1 MNTTST
7 MPPAGWTPVRRTV
20 VSLVLA
26 GVLAGGVAGLTR
38 WPELPS
44 PQPPGP
50 ARLHLHLDLGRDG
63 TMASSFLLA
72 ADPTQFA
79 LSDPHGFSGAAERA
93 LPRGDYEL
101 AEFTEPPTWLAVDPL
116 ARRAG
121 RVPLLAAPPS
131 PSRSGSVPALE
142 GEPPAPALLP
152 ATSQATVRGGLA
164 DRPLAAVLDV
174 PIWASAEPLSATV
187 VEIGVTPE
195 GDVLLARAVVPCGM
209 KAADDAA
216 VALARTARFAPNG
229 ETPRTGSL
237 ATTELA
243 WGELVFQWRVRAAE

>member
-7 MPPAGWTPVRRTV
+7 MPPPSWTPTRRAV

-26 GVLAGGVAGLTR
+26 GVLAAGVAGLTR

-44 PQPPGP
+44 PPPPGP
-50 ARLHLHLDLGRDG
+50 ARLHLDLGRDG
-63 TMASSFLLA
+63 TMASSFLLE

-79 LSDPHGFSGAAERA
+79 LSDPHGFSGAAGRA

-101 AEFTEPPTWLAVDPL
+101 AEFTEPPTWLAVDPV

-121 RVPLLAAPPS
+121 SVPQLAAPPA
-131 PSRSGSVPALE
+131 PSRSEAVPVLE
-142 GEPPAPALLP
+142 GGPPAPALLSG
-152 ATSQATVRGGLA
+152 TSQATVRGGLV
-164 DRPLAAVLDV
+164 DRPLAAALDV
-174 PIWASAEPLSATV
+174 PSWTSAEPLSATV
-187 VEIGVTPE
+187 VEIAVTPE
-195 GDVLLARAVVPCGM
+195 GDVLLARAMVPCGM

-216 VALARTARFAPNG
+216 VALARTARFAPKG
-229 ETPRTGSL
+229 ATPRTGDW

>member
-7 MPPAGWTPVRRTV
+7 MPPPGWTPTRRAV

-26 GVLAGGVAGLTR
+26 GVLAAGVAGLTR

-44 PQPPGP
+44 PPPPGS
-50 ARLHLHLDLGRDG
+50 ARLHLDLGHDG
-63 TMASSFLLA
+63 AMASSFVLE

-101 AEFTEPPTWLAVDPL
+101 AEFTEPPTWLSVDPL

-121 RVPLLAAPPS
+121 RIPLLPAPPA
-131 PSRSGSVPALE
+131 PSRNEAVPALE

-152 ATSQATVRGGLA
+152 ERSQATVRGGLV
-164 DRPLAAVLDV
+164 DRPLAVALDV
-174 PIWASAEPLSATV
+174 PSWVSAEPLSATV
-187 VEIGVTPE
+187 VELAVTPE

-216 VALARTARFAPNG
+216 VALARTARFAPKG
-229 ETPRTGSL
+229 ETPRTGDL

>member
-7 MPPAGWTPVRRTV
+7 MPPPGWTPTRRAV

-44 PQPPGP
+44 PQPPGS
-50 ARLHLHLDLGRDG
+50 ARLHLDLGRDG
-63 TMASSFLLA
+63 AMASSFFLE

-101 AEFTEPPTWLAVDPL
+101 AEFTEPPTWLAVDPV

-121 RVPLLAAPPS
+121 RVPELAAPPA
-131 PSRSGSVPALE
+131 PSRSEAVPALE

-152 ATSQATVRGGLA
+152 STSQATVRGGLA
-164 DRPLAAVLDV
+164 DRPLTAALDV
-174 PIWASAEPLSATV
+174 PSWVSAEPLSATV

-216 VALARTARFAPNG
+216 VALARTARFAPKG
-229 ETPRTGSL
+229 ETPRTGDL